1 MLSFKNLL
9 ITENSSILD
18 AVKVIDSTNH
28 RICFIVDKSN
38 KLIGSITDGDIR
50 RGLIKKIS
58 FKKKAIKICN
68 KKTIFLNQNKT
79 LSIKFDNNE
88 ETCIP
93 IIDKKRRIINV
104 KIYSKK
110 TNKINSALIMAGG
123 KGERLYP
130 ITKNIPKPLVKIKGK
145 TLLESL
151 IRKLNAD
158 GVKNIKIS
166 VYHMFKKVKSHLKN
180 KKFSIKNTDYIV
192 ENKPLGTGGSIK
204 LFNLSDKDFFVVNCD
219 IKLNI
224 DFSKVAN
231 FHIDQKADITVVS
244 KQIINKLSFGKL
256 NIDSKFNVTSIEE
269 KPILINYIS
278 TGLYIVNKKIK
289 KLINTNQ
296 KINMDQIIQNAI
308 KKKMKVISYPLYEDW
323 TDLGTIKD
331 LNKFKK
337 KIRIN

>member
-1 MLSFKNLL
+1 MIEGQHFYLKAS
-9 ITENSSILD
+9 NSVLD
-18 AVKVIDSTNH
+18 VINNIEDSEYQ
-28 RICFIVDKSN
+28 ICFIVDDSDS
-38 KLIGSITDGDIR
+38 LIGSITDGDIR

-166 VYHMFKKVKSHLKN
+166 VYHMFKKVKSHLNN

-256 NIDSKFNVTSIEE
+256 NINSKFNVTSIEE

-289 KLINTNQ
+289 KLININQ
-296 KINMDQIIQNAI
+296 KIDMDKIIQKAI

-337 KIRIN
+337 NKN

>member
-1 MLSFKNLL
+1 MLSFKKLL
-9 ITENSSILD
+9 ITKNSSILD

-28 RICFIVDKSN
+28 RICFIIDKSN
-38 KLIGSITDGDIR
+38 KLIGSVTDGDIR

-68 KKTIFLNQNKT
+68 KKTIFLNQYKKS
-79 LSIKFDNNE
+79 SIKFDNNE

-93 IIDKKRRIINV
+93 IIDKRKRIIDV
-104 KIYSKK
+104 KIYDKK
-110 TNKINSALIMAGG
+110 NNKINSALIMAGG

-130 ITKNIPKPLVKIKGK
+130 ITKNVPKPLVKVKGK

-151 IRKLNAD
+151 IKKLNAD
-158 GVKNIKIS
+158 GVKNIRIS
-166 VYHMFKKVKSHLKN
+166 VYHMFEKVKSHLKN
-180 KKFSIKNTDYIV
+180 KKFSIKNIDYIV

-204 LFNLSDKDFFVVNCD
+204 LFNLNDKDFFVVNCD

-231 FHIDQKADITVVS
+231 FHLDQKADITVVS

-256 NIDSKFNVTSIEE
+256 NINSKFNVTSIEE

-278 TGLYIVNKKIK
+278 TGLYIINKKIK

-296 KINMDQIIQNAI
+296 KIDMDEIIQNAI
-308 KKKMKVISYPLYEDW
+308 TKKMKVISYPLYEDW

-331 LNKFKK
+331 LNKFKRK
-337 KIRIN
+337 

>member
-1 MLSFKNLL
+1 MLSFKKLL
-9 ITENSSILD
+9 ITKNSSILD

-28 RICFIVDKSN
+28 RICFIIDKSN
-38 KLIGSITDGDIR
+38 KLIGSVTDGDIR

-68 KKTIFLNQNKT
+68 KKTIFLNQYKKS
-79 LSIKFDNNE
+79 SIKFDNNE

-93 IIDKKRRIINV
+93 IIDKRKRIIDV
-104 KIYSKK
+104 KIYNKK
-110 TNKINSALIMAGG
+110 DNKINSALIMAGG

-130 ITKNIPKPLVKIKGK
+130 ITKNVPKPLVKVKGK

-151 IRKLNAD
+151 IKKLNAD
-158 GVKNIKIS
+158 GVKNIRIS
-166 VYHMFKKVKSHLKN
+166 VYHMFEKVKSHLKN
-180 KKFSIKNTDYIV
+180 KKFSIKNIDYIV

-204 LFNLSDKDFFVVNCD
+204 LFNLNDKDFFVVNCD

-231 FHIDQKADITVVS
+231 FHLDQKADITVVS

-256 NIDSKFNVTSIEE
+256 NINSKFNVTSIEE

-278 TGLYIVNKKIK
+278 TGLYIINKKIK

-296 KINMDQIIQNAI
+296 KIDMDEIIQNAI
-308 KKKMKVISYPLYEDW
+308 TKKMKVISYPLYEDW

-331 LNKFKK
+331 LNKFKRK
-337 KIRIN
+337 

>member
-1 MLSFKNLL
+1 MLSFKKLL
-9 ITENSSILD
+9 ITKNSSILD

-28 RICFIVDKSN
+28 RICFIIDKSN
-38 KLIGSITDGDIR
+38 KLIGSVTDGDIR

-68 KKTIFLNQNKT
+68 KKTIFLNQYKKS
-79 LSIKFDNNE
+79 SIKFDNNE

-93 IIDKKRRIINV
+93 IIDKRKRIIDV
-104 KIYSKK
+104 KIYNKK
-110 TNKINSALIMAGG
+110 NNKINSALIMAGG

-130 ITKNIPKPLVKIKGK
+130 ITKNVPKPLVKVKGK

-151 IRKLNAD
+151 IKKLNTD
-158 GVKNIKIS
+158 GVKNIRIS
-166 VYHMFKKVKSHLKN
+166 VYHMFEKVKSHLKN
-180 KKFSIKNTDYIV
+180 KKFSIKNIDYIV

-204 LFNLSDKDFFVVNCD
+204 LFNLNDKDFFVVNCD

-231 FHIDQKADITVVS
+231 FHLDQKADITVVS

-256 NIDSKFNVTSIEE
+256 NINSKFNVTSIEE

-278 TGLYIVNKKIK
+278 TGLYIINKKIK

-296 KINMDQIIQNAI
+296 KIDMDEIIQNAI
-308 KKKMKVISYPLYEDW
+308 TKKMKVISYPLYEDW

-331 LNKFKK
+331 LNKFKRK
-337 KIRIN
+337 

>member
-1 MLSFKNLL
+1 MLSFKKLL
-9 ITENSSILD
+9 ITKDSSILD

-28 RICFIVDKSN
+28 RICFIIDKSN

-68 KKTIFLNQNKT
+68 KKTIFLNQYKKP
-79 LSIKFDNNE
+79 SIKFDNNE

-93 IIDKKRRIINV
+93 IIDKKKRIINV
-104 KIYSKK
+104 KIYNKK
-110 TNKINSALIMAGG
+110 NNKINSALIMAGG

-130 ITKNIPKPLVKIKGK
+130 ITRNVPKPLVKIKGK

-151 IRKLNAD
+151 IKKLSTD

-166 VYHMFKKVKSHLKN
+166 VYHMFEKVKSHLKN
-180 KKFSIKNTDYIV
+180 KKFSIKNIDYIV

-204 LFNLSDKDFFVVNCD
+204 LFNLNDKDFFVVNCD

-224 DFSKVAN
+224 DFSKVAS
-231 FHIDQKADITVVS
+231 FHLDQKADITIVS

-256 NIDSKFNVTSIEE
+256 NINSKFNVTSIEE

-278 TGLYIVNKKIK
+278 TGLYIINKKIK

-296 KINMDQIIQNAI
+296 KIDMDEIIQNAI
-308 KKKMKVISYPLYEDW
+308 TKKMKVISYPLYEDW

-331 LNKFKK
+331 LNRFKRK
-337 KIRIN
+337 

>member
-1 MLSFKNLL
+1 MLSFKKLL
-9 ITENSSILD
+9 ITKNSSILD

-28 RICFIVDKSN
+28 RICFIIDKSN
-38 KLIGSITDGDIR
+38 KLIGSVTDGDIR

-68 KKTIFLNQNKT
+68 KKTIFLNQYKKS
-79 LSIKFDNNE
+79 SIKFDNNQ

-93 IIDKKRRIINV
+93 IIDKRKRIIDV
-104 KIYSKK
+104 KIYNKK
-110 TNKINSALIMAGG
+110 NNKINSALIMAGG

-130 ITKNIPKPLVKIKGK
+130 ITKNVPKPLVKVKGK

-151 IRKLNAD
+151 IKKLNTD
-158 GVKNIKIS
+158 GVKNIRIS
-166 VYHMFKKVKSHLKN
+166 VYHMFEKVKSHLKN
-180 KKFSIKNTDYIV
+180 KKFSIKNIDYIV

-204 LFNLSDKDFFVVNCD
+204 LFNLNDKDFFVVNCD

-231 FHIDQKADITVVS
+231 FHLDQKADITVVS

-256 NIDSKFNVTSIEE
+256 NINSKFNVTSIEE

-278 TGLYIVNKKIK
+278 TGLYIINKKIK

-296 KINMDQIIQNAI
+296 KIDMDEIIQNAI
-308 KKKMKVISYPLYEDW
+308 TKKMKVISYPLYEDW

-331 LNKFKK
+331 LNKFKRK
-337 KIRIN
+337 

>member
-1 MLSFKNLL
+1 MLSFKKLL
-9 ITENSSILD
+9 ITKNSSILD

-28 RICFIVDKSN
+28 RICFIIDKSN
-38 KLIGSITDGDIR
+38 KLIGSVTDGDIR

-68 KKTIFLNQNKT
+68 KKTIFLNQYKKS
-79 LSIKFDNNE
+79 SIKFDNNE

-93 IIDKKRRIINV
+93 IIDKRKRIIDV
-104 KIYSKK
+104 KIYNKK
-110 TNKINSALIMAGG
+110 NNKINSALIMAGG

-130 ITKNIPKPLVKIKGK
+130 ITKNVPKPLVKVKGK

-151 IRKLNAD
+151 IKKLNAD
-158 GVKNIKIS
+158 GVKNIRIS
-166 VYHMFKKVKSHLKN
+166 VYHMFEKVKSHLKN
-180 KKFSIKNTDYIV
+180 KKFSIKNIDYIV

-204 LFNLSDKDFFVVNCD
+204 LFNLNDKDFFVVNCD

-231 FHIDQKADITVVS
+231 FHLDQKADITVVS

-256 NIDSKFNVTSIEE
+256 NINSKFNVTSIEE

-278 TGLYIVNKKIK
+278 TGLYIINKKIK
-289 KLINTNQ
+289 KLININQ
-296 KINMDQIIQNAI
+296 KIDMDEIIQKAI

-337 KIRIN
+337 NKN

>member
-1 MLSFKNLL
+1 MLSFKKLL
-9 ITENSSILD
+9 ITKNSSILD

-28 RICFIVDKSN
+28 RICFIIDKSN
-38 KLIGSITDGDIR
+38 KLIGSVTDGDIR

-68 KKTIFLNQNKT
+68 KKTIFLNQYKKS
-79 LSIKFDNNE
+79 SIKFDNNQ

-93 IIDKKRRIINV
+93 IIDKRKRIIDV
-104 KIYSKK
+104 KIYNKK
-110 TNKINSALIMAGG
+110 NNKINSALIMAGG

-130 ITKNIPKPLVKIKGK
+130 ITKNVPKPLVKVKGK

-151 IRKLNAD
+151 IKKLNAD
-158 GVKNIKIS
+158 GVKNIRIS
-166 VYHMFKKVKSHLKN
+166 VYHMFEKVKSHLKN
-180 KKFSIKNTDYIV
+180 KKFSIKNIDYIV

-204 LFNLSDKDFFVVNCD
+204 LFNLNDKDFFVVNCD

-231 FHIDQKADITVVS
+231 FHLDQKADITVVS

-256 NIDSKFNVTSIEE
+256 NINSKFNVTSIEE

-278 TGLYIVNKKIK
+278 TGLYIINKKIK

-296 KINMDQIIQNAI
+296 KIDMDEIIQNAI
-308 KKKMKVISYPLYEDW
+308 TKKMKVISYPLYEDW

-331 LNKFKK
+331 LNKFKRK
-337 KIRIN
+337 

>member
-1 MLSFKNLL
+1 MLSFKKLL
-9 ITENSSILD
+9 ITKNSSILD

-28 RICFIVDKSN
+28 RICFIIDKSN
-38 KLIGSITDGDIR
+38 KLIGSVTDGDIR

-68 KKTIFLNQNKT
+68 KKTIFLNQYKKS
-79 LSIKFDNNE
+79 SIKFDNNE

-93 IIDKKRRIINV
+93 IIDKRKRIIDV
-104 KIYSKK
+104 KIYNKK
-110 TNKINSALIMAGG
+110 DNKINSALIMAGG

-130 ITKNIPKPLVKIKGK
+130 ITKNVPKPLVKVKGK

-151 IRKLNAD
+151 IKKLNAD
-158 GVKNIKIS
+158 GVKNIRIS
-166 VYHMFKKVKSHLKN
+166 VYHMFEKVKSHLKN
-180 KKFSIKNTDYIV
+180 KKFSIKNIDYIV

-204 LFNLSDKDFFVVNCD
+204 LFNLNDKDFFVVNCD

-231 FHIDQKADITVVS
+231 FHLDQKADITVVS

-256 NIDSKFNVTSIEE
+256 NINSKFNVTSIEE

-278 TGLYIVNKKIK
+278 TGLYIINKKIK

-296 KINMDQIIQNAI
+296 KINMDEIIQNAI
-308 KKKMKVISYPLYEDW
+308 TKKMKVISYPLYEDW

-331 LNKFKK
+331 LNKFKRK
-337 KIRIN
+337 

>member
-1 MLSFKNLL
+1 MLSFKKLL
-9 ITENSSILD
+9 ITKNSSILD

-28 RICFIVDKSN
+28 RICFIIDKSN
-38 KLIGSITDGDIR
+38 KLIGSVTDGDIR
-50 RGLIKKIS
+50 RGLIKKIN

-68 KKTIFLNQNKT
+68 KKTIFLNQYKKS
-79 LSIKFDNNE
+79 SIKFDNNE

-93 IIDKKRRIINV
+93 IIDKRKRIIDV
-104 KIYSKK
+104 KIYNKK
-110 TNKINSALIMAGG
+110 DNKINSALIMAGG

-130 ITKNIPKPLVKIKGK
+130 ITKNVPKPLVKVKGK

-151 IRKLNAD
+151 IKKLNAD
-158 GVKNIKIS
+158 GVKNIRIS
-166 VYHMFKKVKSHLKN
+166 VYHMFEKVKSHLKN
-180 KKFSIKNTDYIV
+180 KKFSIKNIDYIV

-204 LFNLSDKDFFVVNCD
+204 LFNLNDKDFFVVNCD

-231 FHIDQKADITVVS
+231 FHLDQKADITVVS

-256 NIDSKFNVTSIEE
+256 NINSKFNVTSIEE

-278 TGLYIVNKKIK
+278 TGLYIINKKIK

-296 KINMDQIIQNAI
+296 KIDMDEIIQNAI
-308 KKKMKVISYPLYEDW
+308 TKKMKVISYPLYEDW

-331 LNKFKK
+331 LNKFKRK
-337 KIRIN
+337 

>member
-1 MLSFKNLL
+1 MLSFKKLL
-9 ITENSSILD
+9 ITKNSSILD

-28 RICFIVDKSN
+28 RICFIIDKSN
-38 KLIGSITDGDIR
+38 KLIGSVTDGDIR

-68 KKTIFLNQNKT
+68 KKTIFLNQYKKS
-79 LSIKFDNNE
+79 SIKFDNNE

-93 IIDKKRRIINV
+93 IIDKRKRIIDV
-104 KIYSKK
+104 KIYNKK
-110 TNKINSALIMAGG
+110 NNKINSALIMAGG

-130 ITKNIPKPLVKIKGK
+130 ITKNVPKPLVKVKGK

-151 IRKLNAD
+151 IKKLNAD
-158 GVKNIKIS
+158 GVKNIRIS
-166 VYHMFKKVKSHLKN
+166 VYHMFEKVKSHLKN
-180 KKFSIKNTDYIV
+180 KKFSIKNIDYIV

-204 LFNLSDKDFFVVNCD
+204 LFNLNDKDFFVVNCD

-231 FHIDQKADITVVS
+231 FHLDQKADITVVS

-256 NIDSKFNVTSIEE
+256 NINSKFNVTSIEE

-278 TGLYIVNKKIK
+278 TGLYIINKKIK

-296 KINMDQIIQNAI
+296 KIDMDEIIQNAI
-308 KKKMKVISYPLYEDW
+308 TKKMKVISYPLYEDW

-331 LNKFKK
+331 LNKFKRK
-337 KIRIN
+337 

>member
-1 MLSFKNLL
+1 MLSFKKLL
-9 ITENSSILD
+9 ITKNSSILD

-28 RICFIVDKSN
+28 RICFIIDKSN
-38 KLIGSITDGDIR
+38 KLIGSVTDGDIR
-50 RGLIKKIS
+50 RGLIKKIN

-68 KKTIFLNQNKT
+68 KKTIFLNQYKKS
-79 LSIKFDNNE
+79 SIKFDNNE

-93 IIDKKRRIINV
+93 IIDKRKRIIDV
-104 KIYSKK
+104 KIYNKK
-110 TNKINSALIMAGG
+110 NNKINSALIMAGG

-130 ITKNIPKPLVKIKGK
+130 ITKNVPKPLVKVKGK

-151 IRKLNAD
+151 IKKLNAD
-158 GVKNIKIS
+158 GVKNIRIS
-166 VYHMFKKVKSHLKN
+166 VYHMFEKVKSHLKN
-180 KKFSIKNTDYIV
+180 KKFSIKNIDYIV

-204 LFNLSDKDFFVVNCD
+204 LFNLNDKDFFVVNCD

-231 FHIDQKADITVVS
+231 FHLDQKADITVVS

-256 NIDSKFNVTSIEE
+256 NINSKFNVTSIEE

-278 TGLYIVNKKIK
+278 TGLYIINKKIK

-296 KINMDQIIQNAI
+296 KIDMDEIIQNAI
-308 KKKMKVISYPLYEDW
+308 TKKIKVISYPLYEDW

-331 LNKFKK
+331 LNKFK
-337 KIRIN
+337 RIMF

>member
-1 MLSFKNLL
+1 MLSFKKLL
-9 ITENSSILD
+9 ITKNSSILD

-28 RICFIVDKSN
+28 RICFIIDKSN
-38 KLIGSITDGDIR
+38 KLIGSVTDGDIR
-50 RGLIKKIS
+50 RGIIKKIS

-68 KKTIFLNQNKT
+68 KKTIFLNQYKKS
-79 LSIKFDNNE
+79 SIKFDNNE

-93 IIDKKRRIINV
+93 IIDKRKRIIDV
-104 KIYSKK
+104 KIYDKK
-110 TNKINSALIMAGG
+110 NNKINSALIMAGG

-130 ITKNIPKPLVKIKGK
+130 ITKNVPKPLVKVKGK

-151 IRKLNAD
+151 IKKLNAD
-158 GVKNIKIS
+158 GVKNIRIS
-166 VYHMFKKVKSHLKN
+166 VYHMFEKVKSHLKN
-180 KKFSIKNTDYIV
+180 KKFSIKNIDYIV

-204 LFNLSDKDFFVVNCD
+204 LFNLNDKDFFVVNCD

-231 FHIDQKADITVVS
+231 FHLDQKADITVVS

-256 NIDSKFNVTSIEE
+256 NINSKFNVTSIEE

-278 TGLYIVNKKIK
+278 TGLYIINKKIK

-296 KINMDQIIQNAI
+296 KIDMDEIIQNAI
-308 KKKMKVISYPLYEDW
+308 TKKMKVISYPLYEDW

-331 LNKFKK
+331 LNKFKRK
-337 KIRIN
+337 

>member
-1 MLSFKNLL
+1 MLSFKKLL
-9 ITENSSILD
+9 ITKNSSILD

-28 RICFIVDKSN
+28 RICFIIDKSN
-38 KLIGSITDGDIR
+38 KLIGSVTDGDIR

-68 KKTIFLNQNKT
+68 KKTIFLNQYKKS
-79 LSIKFDNNE
+79 SIKFDNNE

-93 IIDKKRRIINV
+93 IIDKRKRIIDV
-104 KIYSKK
+104 KIYNKK
-110 TNKINSALIMAGG
+110 NNKINSALIMAGG

-130 ITKNIPKPLVKIKGK
+130 ITKNVPKPLVKVKGK

-151 IRKLNAD
+151 IKKLNAD
-158 GVKNIKIS
+158 GVKNIRIS
-166 VYHMFKKVKSHLKN
+166 VYHMFEKVKSHLKN
-180 KKFSIKNTDYIV
+180 KKFSIKNIDYIV

-204 LFNLSDKDFFVVNCD
+204 LFNLNDKDFFVVNCD

-231 FHIDQKADITVVS
+231 FHLDQKADITVVS

-256 NIDSKFNVTSIEE
+256 NINSKFNVTSIEE

-278 TGLYIVNKKIK
+278 TGLYIINKKIK
-289 KLINTNQ
+289 KLININQ
-296 KINMDQIIQNAI
+296 KIDMDEIIQNAI
-308 KKKMKVISYPLYEDW
+308 TKKMKVISYPLYEDW

-331 LNKFKK
+331 LNKFKRK
-337 KIRIN
+337 

>member
-1 MLSFKNLL
+1 MLSFKKLL
-9 ITENSSILD
+9 ITKNSSILD

-28 RICFIVDKSN
+28 RICFIIDKSN
-38 KLIGSITDGDIR
+38 KLIGSVTDGDIR
-50 RGLIKKIS
+50 RGLIKKIN

-68 KKTIFLNQNKT
+68 KKTIFLNQYKKS
-79 LSIKFDNNE
+79 SIKFDNNE

-93 IIDKKRRIINV
+93 IIDKRKRIIDV
-104 KIYSKK
+104 KIYNKK
-110 TNKINSALIMAGG
+110 NNKINSALIMAGG

-130 ITKNIPKPLVKIKGK
+130 ITKNVPKPLVKVKGK

-151 IRKLNAD
+151 IKKLNTD
-158 GVKNIKIS
+158 GVKNIRIS
-166 VYHMFKKVKSHLKN
+166 VYHMFEKVKSHLKN
-180 KKFSIKNTDYIV
+180 KKFSIKNIDYIV

-204 LFNLSDKDFFVVNCD
+204 LFNLNDKDFFVVNCD

-231 FHIDQKADITVVS
+231 FHLDQKADITVVS

-256 NIDSKFNVTSIEE
+256 NINSKFNVTSIEE

-278 TGLYIVNKKIK
+278 TGLYIINKKIK

-296 KINMDQIIQNAI
+296 KIDMDEIIQNAI
-308 KKKMKVISYPLYEDW
+308 TKKMKVISYPLYEDW

-331 LNKFKK
+331 LNKFKRK
-337 KIRIN
+337 

>member
-1 MLSFKNLL
+1 MLSFKKLL
-9 ITENSSILD
+9 ITKNSSILD

-28 RICFIVDKSN
+28 RICFIIDKSN
-38 KLIGSITDGDIR
+38 KLIGSVTDGDIR
-50 RGLIKKIS
+50 RGLIKKIN

-68 KKTIFLNQNKT
+68 KKTIFLNQYKKS
-79 LSIKFDNNE
+79 SIKFDNNE

-93 IIDKKRRIINV
+93 IIDKRKRIIDV
-104 KIYSKK
+104 KIYNKK
-110 TNKINSALIMAGG
+110 DNKINSALIMAGG

-130 ITKNIPKPLVKIKGK
+130 ITKNVPKPLVKVKGK

-151 IRKLNAD
+151 IKKLNAD
-158 GVKNIKIS
+158 GVKNIRIS
-166 VYHMFKKVKSHLKN
+166 VYHMFEKVKSHLKN
-180 KKFSIKNTDYIV
+180 KKFSIKNIDYIV

-204 LFNLSDKDFFVVNCD
+204 LFNLNDKDFFVVNCD

-231 FHIDQKADITVVS
+231 FHLDQKADITVVS

-256 NIDSKFNVTSIEE
+256 NINSKFNVTSIEE

-278 TGLYIVNKKIK
+278 TGLYIINKKIK

-296 KINMDQIIQNAI
+296 KINMDEIIQNAI
-308 KKKMKVISYPLYEDW
+308 TKKMKVISYPLYEDW

-331 LNKFKK
+331 LNKFKRK
-337 KIRIN
+337 

>member
-1 MLSFKNLL
+1 MLSFKKLL
-9 ITENSSILD
+9 ITKNSSILD

-28 RICFIVDKSN
+28 RICFIIDKSN
-38 KLIGSITDGDIR
+38 KLIGSVTDGDIR
-50 RGLIKKIS
+50 RGLIKKIN

-68 KKTIFLNQNKT
+68 KKTIFLNQYKKS
-79 LSIKFDNNE
+79 SIKFDNNE

-93 IIDKKRRIINV
+93 IIDKRKRIIDV
-104 KIYSKK
+104 KIYNKK
-110 TNKINSALIMAGG
+110 NNKINSALIMAGG

-130 ITKNIPKPLVKIKGK
+130 ITKNVPKPLVKVKGK

-151 IRKLNAD
+151 IKKLNAD
-158 GVKNIKIS
+158 GVKNIRIS
-166 VYHMFKKVKSHLKN
+166 VYHMFEKVKSHLKN
-180 KKFSIKNTDYIV
+180 KKFSIKNIDYIV

-204 LFNLSDKDFFVVNCD
+204 LFNLNDKDFFVVNCD

-231 FHIDQKADITVVS
+231 FHLDQKADITVVS

-256 NIDSKFNVTSIEE
+256 NINSKFNVTSIEE

-278 TGLYIVNKKIK
+278 TGLYIINKKIK

-296 KINMDQIIQNAI
+296 KIDMDEIIQNAI
-308 KKKMKVISYPLYEDW
+308 TKKMKVISYPLYEDW

-331 LNKFKK
+331 LNKFKRK
-337 KIRIN
+337 

>member
-1 MLSFKNLL
+1 MLSFKKLL
-9 ITENSSILD
+9 ITKNSSILD

-28 RICFIVDKSN
+28 RICFIIDKSN
-38 KLIGSITDGDIR
+38 KLIGSVTDGDIR

-68 KKTIFLNQNKT
+68 KKTIFLNQYKKS
-79 LSIKFDNNE
+79 SIKFDNNE

-93 IIDKKRRIINV
+93 IIDKRKRIIGV
-104 KIYSKK
+104 KIYNKK
-110 TNKINSALIMAGG
+110 KNKINSALIMAGG

-130 ITKNIPKPLVKIKGK
+130 ITKNVPKPLVKVKGK

-151 IRKLNAD
+151 IKKLNAD
-158 GVKNIKIS
+158 GVKNIRIS
-166 VYHMFKKVKSHLKN
+166 VYHMFEKVKSHLKN
-180 KKFSIKNTDYIV
+180 KKFSIKNIDYIV

-204 LFNLSDKDFFVVNCD
+204 LFNLNDKDFFVVNCD

-231 FHIDQKADITVVS
+231 FHLDQKADITVVS

-256 NIDSKFNVTSIEE
+256 NINSKFNVTSIEE

-278 TGLYIVNKKIK
+278 TGLYIINKKIK

-296 KINMDQIIQNAI
+296 KINMDEIIQNAI
-308 KKKMKVISYPLYEDW
+308 IKKMKVISYPLYEDW
-323 TDLGTIKD
+323 TDIGTIKD
-331 LNKFKK
+331 LNKFKRK
-337 KIRIN
+337 